1 MTAVVGDLREQ
12 TRAEEFAAVF
22 AEHHQEVRRLAYALC
37 GDWARA
43 DDAAAEA
50 FARTWPKWRR
60 GKVDDVRP
68 YLRRTV
74 VNHVRGRWRRRATER
89 REEHHHRGDD
99 RGERSDEDSSDDRG
113 QLTQALLELP
123 PRQRAAVALRYLEDC
138 SVDETAVILAV
149 SAGTVKAQVSRG
161 LARLRELMDDEES
174 AR

>member
-99 RGERSDEDSSDDRG
+99 RGSALTRTRPTTAGSSRRRSSSSHPG
-113 QLTQALLELP
+113 NVP
-123 PRQRAAVALRYLEDC
+123 PSPSGTSRTARSTRQP
-138 SVDETAVILAV
+138 
-149 SAGTVKAQVSRG
+149 
-161 LARLRELMDDEES
+161 
-174 AR
+174 

>member
-1 MTAVVGDLREQ
+1 MAGELRAQ

-22 AEHHQEVRRLAYALC
+22 DEHHQEVRRLAYSLC
-37 GDWARA
+37 GDWAQA

-60 GKVDDVRP
+60 GKVEDVRP
-68 YLRRTV
+68 YVRRAV
-74 VNHVRGRWRRRATER
+74 VNHLRGRWRRRATAR

-99 RGERSDEDSSDDRG
+99 RGDRSAEDSFDDRG

-123 PRQRAAVALRYLEDC
+123 PRQRAAVVLRYFEDC
-138 SVDETAVILAV
+138 SVEETAEILGV

-174 AR
+174 VR